1 MKDTLKEIELDLKE
15 YVGYNDN
22 RFGQV
27 ANVLVDYDKETKTA
41 TATIVFSGDIYVND
55 LVTIQDSYFNEI
67 FKKYNIT
74 TYTGALVDTNGRFVM
89 LQVSFWL

>member
-22 RFGQV
+22 KSGKV
-27 ANVLVDYDKETKTA
+27 SNVLVEYDEKTKMA
-41 TATIVFSGDIYVND
+41 TATIAFSGEIYVND
-55 LVTIQDSYFNEI
+55 LVTIQNSYLNKI

-74 TYTGALVDTNGRFVM
+74 TYTGATVDTIGIFVM